1 MQILHRSHNNVSIIM
16 LDGSL
21 TREGISQLDFF
32 LNHIL
37 DHHRDRIL
45 LNMQGIHN
53 LDVDCLGYLVGRIAE
68 IRRSGRDIALT
79 VMTTTPQE
87 ILSDRSVSNLVQ
99 ENPNWLSSLVDF
111 PYMEM

>member
-1 MQILHRSHNNVSIIM
+1 MQILHRTHKNLSVIV

-32 LNHIL
+32 LNHVL
-37 DHHRDRIL
+37 DHHHERIL
-45 LNMQGIHN
+45 LNLQGIYN
-53 LDVDCLGYLVGRIAE
+53 LDIQCLGYLVSRIAQ

-79 VMTTTPQE
+79 VLTITPQE
-87 ILSDRSVSNLVQ
+87 ILSDVSVSNLVQ
-99 ENPNWLSSLVDF
+99 KNPNWLSSLVDF